1 LTMTVIVDIDGT
13 VCDHSTH
20 DVWNKH
26 TGDWDVL
33 KAHCETVPP
42 IPQMLDLVREL
53 CWHYRVILMTSRSEI
68 LREATMRWVQQ
79 HQVNISGLVMRSMTD
94 TTPDHIA
101 KPLWAQGL
109 GHTPDKVA
117 FVLEDKQTVVDA
129 FRAAGYICLQ
139 VAACRGAQYKP
150 QPVKAKAP
158 RPWWKKLIGYP
169 V

>member
-20 DVWNKH
+20 VWNKH

-68 LREATMRWVQQ
+68 LREATMKWVQQ
-79 HQVNISGLVMRSMTD
+79 HQVNICGLVMRSMTD

-139 VAACRGAQYKP
+139 VAACSRKEDKP
-150 QPVKAKAP
+150 QPVERRK
-158 RPWWKKLIGYP
+158 RPWYSLWSGR
-169 V
+169 